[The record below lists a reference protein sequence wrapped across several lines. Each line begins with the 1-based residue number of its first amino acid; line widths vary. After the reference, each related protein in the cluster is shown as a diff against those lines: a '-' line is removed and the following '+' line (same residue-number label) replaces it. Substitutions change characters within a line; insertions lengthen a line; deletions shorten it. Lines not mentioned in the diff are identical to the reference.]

1 MIRFLL
7 IILCSFFIQISA
19 TYSKNYNKIK
29 IDGNSRIS
37 DETIIV
43 FSELPDKKFLDENS
57 LNLILKK
64 LFNTGFFK
72 DIRIKIETD
81 VLKIAVIENP
91 IIQSVLI
98 NGIKSKSLKAELSD
112 IQTLKDRSS
121 FNIAKVKNDEIRM
134 INLLKDKG
142 YYFPKIVTTV
152 TDLKKK

>member
-1 MIRFLL
+1 MIRFFL
-7 IILCSFFIQISA
+7 IILCSFFILISA

-98 NGIKSKSLKAELSD
+98 NGIKSKSLKETQGVSYRTRIGCLETAQSIKQIMMHFSD
-112 IQTLKDRSS
+112 IVST
-121 FNIAKVKNDEIRM
+121 
-134 INLLKDKG
+134 DKISCQ
-142 YYFPKIVTTV
+142 KH
-152 TDLKKK
+152 L